1 MTNEEAKLAL
11 KNRTPVVFNNT
22 EYLYISAIIYRYD
35 KNRNLVISAELT
47 DKNKRSVTIAQL
59 KDVITT
65 YDQQNQATSYL
76 S

>member
-1 MTNEEAKLAL
+1 MTNAEAKEAL
-11 KNRTPVVFNNT
+11 INRTPVMFNNT

-35 KNRNLVISAELT
+35 DNQNLVISAELT
-47 DKNKRSVTIAQL
+47 DKCKRSVTIAQL

-65 YDQQNQATSYL
+65 YDKQNQTAIKL

>member
-1 MTNEEAKLAL
+1 MTNSEAKEAL
-11 KNRTPVVFNNT
+11 INRTPVVFKNT

-35 KNRNLVISAELT
+35 ENRNLVISAELT
-47 DKNKRSVTIAQL
+47 DKCKRSVTIAQL

-65 YDQQNQATSYL
+65 YDKQNQTAPYL

>member
-1 MTNEEAKLAL
+1 MTNNEAKEAL
-11 KNRTPVVFNNT
+11 INRTPVTFKNT

-35 KNRNLVISAELT
+35 DKQKLVISAELT
-47 DKNKRSVTIAQL
+47 DKCKRSVTIAQL

-65 YDQQNQATSYL
+65 YDKQNQVSPNL

>member
-1 MTNEEAKLAL
+1 MTNSEAKEAL
-11 KNRTPVVFNNT
+11 KNRTPVIYNNI

-35 KNRNLVISAELT
+35 NNRNLVISAELV
-47 DKNKRSVTIAQL
+47 DKCKHSVTIAQL

-65 YDQQNQATSYL
+65 YDKQNQRETFL

>member
-11 KNRTPVVFNNT
+11 KNRTPVLFNNT

-65 YDQQNQATSYL
+65 YDQQNQATAYL

>member
-1 MTNEEAKLAL
+1 MTNAEAKEAL
-11 KNRTPVVFNNT
+11 INRTPVMFNNT

-35 KNRNLVISAELT
+35 DNRKLVISAELT
-47 DKNKRSVTIAQL
+47 DKCKRSVTIAQL

-65 YDQQNQATSYL
+65 YDKQNQTALNL

>member
-1 MTNEEAKLAL
+1 MTNSEAKEAL
-11 KNRTPVVFNNT
+11 INRTPVMFNNT

-35 KNRNLVISAELT
+35 DNRNLIISAELT
-47 DKNKRSVTIAQL
+47 DKCKRSVTIAQL

-65 YDQQNQATSYL
+65 YDKQNQAASFL

>member
-1 MTNEEAKLAL
+1 MTNAEAKEAL
-11 KNRTPVVFNNT
+11 INRTPVMFNNT

-35 KNRNLVISAELT
+35 DNRNLVISAELT
-47 DKNKRSVTIAQL
+47 DKCKRSVTIAQL

-65 YDQQNQATSYL
+65 YDKQNQTALNL

>member
-1 MTNEEAKLAL
+1 MTNEEAKKAL

-35 KNRNLVISAELT
+35 KSHNLVISAELT
-47 DKNKRSVTIAQL
+47 DKNKRSITIAQL

>member
-1 MTNEEAKLAL
+1 MTNAEAKEAL
-11 KNRTPVVFNNT
+11 INRTPVMFNNT

-35 KNRNLVISAELT
+35 DNQNLVISAELT
-47 DKNKRSVTIAQL
+47 DKCKRSVTIAQL

-65 YDQQNQATSYL
+65 YDKQNQTALNL

>member
-1 MTNEEAKLAL
+1 MTNEEAKFAL
-11 KNRTPVVFNNT
+11 KNRTPVSFNNT

-35 KNRNLVISAELT
+35 NNRNLVISAELT

>member
-1 MTNEEAKLAL
+1 MTNSEAKEAL
-11 KNRTPVVFNNT
+11 INRTPVMFNNT

-35 KNRNLVISAELT
+35 NNRNLVISAELT
-47 DKNKRSVTIAQL
+47 DKCKRSVTIAQL

-65 YDQQNQATSYL
+65 YDKQNQTALNL

>member
-1 MTNEEAKLAL
+1 MTNSEAKEAL
-11 KNRTPVVFNNT
+11 KKRTPVIYNNI

-35 KNRNLVISAELT
+35 DNRNLVISAELA
-47 DKNKRSVTIAQL
+47 DKCKHSVTIAQL

-65 YDQQNQATSYL
+65 YDKQNQRAAFL

>member
-1 MTNEEAKLAL
+1 MTNSEAKEAL
-11 KNRTPVVFNNT
+11 KNRTPVIYNNI

-35 KNRNLVISAELT
+35 ENNNLVISAELA
-47 DKNKRSVTIAQL
+47 DKCKHSVTIAQL

-65 YDQQNQATSYL
+65 YDKQNQRAAFL

>member
-1 MTNEEAKLAL
+1 MTNNEAKEAL
-11 KNRTPVVFNNT
+11 INRTPVTFKNT

-35 KNRNLVISAELT
+35 DNQKLVISVELT
-47 DKNKRSVTIAQL
+47 DKCKRSVTIAQL

-65 YDQQNQATSYL
+65 YDKQNQAAPYL

>member
-1 MTNEEAKLAL
+1 MTNSEAKEAL
-11 KNRTPVVFNNT
+11 VNRTPVIFNNT

-35 KNRNLVISAELT
+35 DNRNLVISAELT
-47 DKNKRSVTIAQL
+47 DKCKRSVTIAQL

-65 YDQQNQATSYL
+65 YDKQNQAAPFL

>member
-1 MTNEEAKLAL
+1 MTNAEAKEAL
-11 KNRTPVVFNNT
+11 INRTPVMFNNT

-35 KNRNLVISAELT
+35 KNQNLVISAELT
-47 DKNKRSVTIAQL
+47 DKCKRSVTIAQL

-65 YDQQNQATSYL
+65 YDKQNQTALNL

>member
-1 MTNEEAKLAL
+1 MTNAEAKEAL
-11 KNRTPVVFNNT
+11 MNRTPVTFKDT

-47 DKNKRSVTIAQL
+47 DKCKRSVTIAQL
-59 KDVITT
+59 KDVIGI
-65 YDQQNQATSYL
+65 YDKQNQAASYL

>member
-1 MTNEEAKLAL
+1 MTNAEAKEAL
-11 KNRTPVVFNNT
+11 KNRTPVVFKNI
-22 EYLYISAIIYRYD
+22 EYSYISAIIYRYD

-47 DKNKRSVTIAQL
+47 DKNKRSVIVAQL

-65 YDQQNQATSYL
+65 YDKQNQATAHL

>member
-1 MTNEEAKLAL
+1 MTNSEAKEAL
-11 KNRTPVVFNNT
+11 INRTPVIYNGI

-35 KNRNLVISAELT
+35 DNRNLVISAELA
-47 DKNKRSVTIAQL
+47 DKCKRSVTIARL

-65 YDQQNQATSYL
+65 YDKQNQAAPFL

>member
-1 MTNEEAKLAL
+1 MTNSEAKEAL
-11 KNRTPVVFNNT
+11 INRTPVMFNNT

-35 KNRNLVISAELT
+35 DNRNLVISAELT
-47 DKNKRSVTIAQL
+47 DKCKRSVTIAQL

-65 YDQQNQATSYL
+65 YDKQNQTALNL

>member
-1 MTNEEAKLAL
+1 MTNSEAKEAL
-11 KNRTPVVFNNT
+11 KNRTPVIYNNI

-35 KNRNLVISAELT
+35 KNLNLVISAELA
-47 DKNKRSVTIAQL
+47 DKCEHSVTIAQI

-65 YDQQNQATSYL
+65 YDKQNQRAPLL